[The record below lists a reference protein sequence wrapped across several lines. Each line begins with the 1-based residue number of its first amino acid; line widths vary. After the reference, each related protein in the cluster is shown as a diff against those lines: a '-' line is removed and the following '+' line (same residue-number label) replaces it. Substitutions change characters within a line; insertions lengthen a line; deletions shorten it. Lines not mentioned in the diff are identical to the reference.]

1 MRISTSQFQAVSI
14 GSVLQHQAKLSK
26 TQQHLATG
34 QRILTPADD
43 PVGAARVLDLT
54 ASIGELQR
62 LQDNAGMAQT
72 RLGSEEAVL
81 VEVGNLLQ
89 RVRELAVQA
98 NNDSNSATERRFIA
112 AELRERFEQLV
123 QLANSTDGNG
133 EYLFAGAAS
142 REQPFSRTATG
153 VVYNGDQNERMVQ
166 VGPTR
171 QLVENHTGFDVFMKV
186 PNGNGTFSTQPAA
199 GNRGTGVIDSGRVL
213 DPEGG
218 AVFPATI
225 LFRESASGRLEY
237 AVNGSGDWQPFEP
250 GEAIRFDG
258 IEVTITGV
266 PADGDSFVLERSRPQ
281 SVFVT
286 LQNLID
292 ALESGGDN
300 VIDRAR
306 VHNAIGRAIADLDQA
321 QENVLRVRA
330 EVGARL
336 YAIEAELDT
345 NENAL
350 LELKSAVSKIEDLD
364 YAKAVSEFNLQLVG
378 LQAAQQ
384 SYVRIQGLS
393 LFNLL

>member
-1 MRISTSQFQAVSI
+1 
-14 GSVLQHQAKLSK
+14 
-26 TQQHLATG
+26 
-34 QRILTPADD
+34 
-43 PVGAARVLDLT
+43 
-54 ASIGELQR
+54 
-62 LQDNAGMAQT
+62 
-72 RLGSEEAVL
+72 
-81 VEVGNLLQ
+81 
-89 RVRELAVQA
+89 
-98 NNDSNSATERRFIA
+98 
-112 AELRERFEQLV
+112 
-123 QLANSTDGNG
+123 
-133 EYLFAGAAS
+133 
-142 REQPFSRTATG
+142 
-153 VVYNGDQNERMVQ
+153 
-166 VGPTR
+166 
-171 QLVENHTGFDVFMKV
+171 
-186 PNGNGTFSTQPAA
+186 
-199 GNRGTGVIDSGRVL
+199 
-213 DPEGG
+213 
-218 AVFPATI
+218 
-225 LFRESASGRLEY
+225 
-237 AVNGSGDWQPFEP
+237 VNGSGDWQPFEP